1 VIPEMEVKPYRRCAG
16 RAVTIVVAAAALV
29 AWGRA
34 KPVWAGSAAAHH
46 AFLGGPWELVIK
58 MGLEGNGLRF
68 PLRVPEESKPQKF
81 NAVLQVTG
89 TPIRVRLEQYV
100 PDLVWQTVAIKRP
113 GGGIVAKLAI
123 EGKDLHQDAWL
134 NPDDPARQS
143 ISSAIGG
150 VAIKRFHNP
159 GTAEK
164 LVRELTDAKA
174 VGILSVWLND
184 GNSPFECVVNK
195 GETIIVPRSEYR
207 LTVLEY
213 MPHFSI
219 DTKTKKV
226 FSQSDKPVNP
236 AIKLAINDG
245 HRTFDQWLWAK
256 FPSPPHGKKELPL
269 PMRFTDFD
277 LRGGGKGDYILAVA
291 GGTSAWLLV
300 SNEGQKRAES
310 VVLGRPYPFADK
322 EYSFRIEK
330 IIDGAI
336 IKSEW
341 KNGSDR
347 LLRPAIVATIEE
359 GAKSQQTVLELNE
372 PFHHKTK
379 FGTLVLLYRRRPAP
393 AGTG

>member
-1 VIPEMEVKPYRRCAG
+1 VIPEMKVKPYRGYAG
-16 RAVTIVVAAAALV
+16 RAVMIVVAAVAL
-29 AWGRA
+29 ATGGWIDPA
-34 KPVWAGSAAAHH
+34 WAGPAGAHH

-68 PLRVPEESKPQKF
+68 PLRVPDESKPQKF
-81 NAVLQVTG
+81 DTVLQVTG
-89 TPIRVRLEQYV
+89 TPIRVKLEQYV
-100 PDLVWQTVAIKRP
+100 PDLAWQTVAVKRS

-123 EGKDLHQDAWL
+123 QGKNLRQDVWL

-150 VAIKRFHNP
+150 IAIKRFRNP
-159 GTAEK
+159 ETAET
-164 LVRELTDAKA
+164 LVRELTDPKA
-174 VGILSVWLND
+174 VGILSIWLND
-184 GNSPFECVVNK
+184 SNHPFECVASK
-195 GETIIVPRSEYR
+195 GKTITVPGSGYK

-213 MPHFSI
+213 MPHYSI

-226 FSQSDKPVNP
+226 FNQSGKPVNP

-245 HRTFDQWLWAK
+245 HRTFEQWLWAK
-256 FPSPPHGKKELPL
+256 FPSPPHGKMELPL

-277 LRGGGKGDYILAVA
+277 LRGDGKGDYILAVA
-291 GGTSAWLLV
+291 GGTRAWLLV
-300 SNEGQKRAES
+300 SKKGERRAES

-330 IIDGAI
+330 IMDGAI
-336 IKSEW
+336 IKTEW
-341 KNGSDR
+341 KNNSER
-347 LLRPAIVATIEE
+347 LLRPAIVTTIEE
-359 GAKSQQTVLELNE
+359 SGKFQQAVLVLNE

-379 FGTLVLLYRRRPAP
+379 SGMLVLLYRRRPAP